1 MSAPETNPE
10 PEDKRLA
17 LGADLIIPVLAA
29 AFTIYFLVSSSNLV
43 WEARA
48 NGTLIGICLLGLIAL
63 QVARVATQ
71 VRTGRSK
78 LGFGS
83 LLERSTAQYQRL
95 WILLILIVFIMTIQW
110 LGTTLGLFLVMMAS
124 MWVLGVREWRTL
136 LGVAFAVAASVYIL
150 FIALL
155 ESRLPTGPVERLLAS
170 IFQ

>member
-1 MSAPETNPE
+1 MSGPESNPTPDE
-10 PEDKRLA
+10 RRPA

-29 AFTIYFLVSSSNLV
+29 AFTIYFLASSAGLV

-48 NGTLIGICLLGLIAL
+48 NGTLIGICLLALILL
-63 QVARVATQ
+63 QVVRVAAQ
-71 VRTGRSK
+71 VRAGRAT

-95 WILLILIVFIMTIQW
+95 GILLILIAFVVTIPW
-110 LGTTLGLFLVMMAS
+110 LGTTLGLFLVMIAA

-136 LGVAFAVAASVYIL
+136 IGIAFAVAASVYIL

-155 ESRLPTGPVERLLAS
+155 ASRLPTGPVERLLAP

>member
-1 MSAPETNPE
+1 MSGPETNPTTE
-10 PEDKRLA
+10 ESRPG

-29 AFTIYFLVSSSNLV
+29 AFTIYYLVSTFGLV

-48 NGTLIGICLLGLIAL
+48 TGTLIGVCLLVLTFL
-63 QVARVATQ
+63 QILQAVVRARSGRAT
-71 VRTGRSK
+71 

-83 LLERSTAQYQRL
+83 LFERSTVQSQRL
-95 WILLILIVFIMTIQW
+95 AILLILIAFVAVIPW

-136 LGVAFAVAASVYIL
+136 IGTAFAVAATVYIL

-155 ESRLPTGPVERLLAS
+155 DSRLPTGLVERLLS
-170 IFQ
+170 SLLG

>member
-1 MSAPETNPE
+1 MSEPESNPAPER
-10 PEDKRLA
+10 KSA

-29 AFTIYFLVSSSNLV
+29 AFTIYFLVSSSHLV

-63 QVARVATQ
+63 QVARVAAQ
-71 VRTGRSK
+71 VRTGRGT

-95 WILLILIVFIMTIQW
+95 GILLILIAFVMTIQW

-136 LGVAFAVAASVYIL
+136 VGIAFAVAATVYIL

-155 ESRLPTGPVERLLAS
+155 DSRLPTGLVERLLS
-170 IFQ
+170 SLLG